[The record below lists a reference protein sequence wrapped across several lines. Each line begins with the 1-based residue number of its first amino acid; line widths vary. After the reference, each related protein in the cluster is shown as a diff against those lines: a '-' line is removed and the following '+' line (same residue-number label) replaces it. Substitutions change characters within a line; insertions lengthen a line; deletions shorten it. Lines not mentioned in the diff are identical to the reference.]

1 MAAGRKTDYRII
13 ADKRCRACV
22 VFVLVKEVVLDV

>member
-1 MAAGRKTDYRII
+1 MAAGRKTDYRVIT
-13 ADKRCRACV
+13 DKRRRACA